1 MLILR
6 HIGDKTTLSLLICK
20 NDSVIATLV
29 TLLLV
34 TLPVCSSSD
43 VQKRWTGQR
52 LFPPFAYY
60 NEEGIVTD
68 LAGKYFTVGLC
79 ICSNSLCGDA

>member
-29 TLLLV
+29 TDSVVSYFLCARAPTYKNAGLDNDFSPRLLIIMRKV
-34 TLPVCSSSD
+34 
-43 VQKRWTGQR
+43 
-52 LFPPFAYY
+52 
-60 NEEGIVTD
+60 
-68 LAGKYFTVGLC
+68 
-79 ICSNSLCGDA
+79 